1 MQFKVATRLWLGFGS
16 IFFLMLLSTLVMRH
30 YLNEADMLADITN
43 QESLPMA
50 LIAADMK
57 LQTVQVQQFLSDVS
71 ATHNTDG
78 YKDAQESADTFHA
91 HAARF
96 KNKFSSENDKKA
108 LERLAATV
116 KSFDEMYAL
125 GRKMADTYIN
135 QGIEAGNELMDD
147 FDKATE
153 SLTDAL
159 DPFINEQMN
168 ATKSNLGTLKAELAT
183 SLMMQWLLTAISII
197 TGSAGAFFTI
207 RAFMAQLGAEPSD
220 VAEVARKISSGDL
233 EVDMTLHGS
242 RKNCGLFAAMRE
254 MRDKLKESFTLAT
267 ARQAEA
273 VEQAEAAH
281 KAMAEATEAK
291 HMAEKAKVEGMI
303 QAARQLDAAVE
314 VISTASEQLATQI
327 SQSSRGADEQAN
339 RIHETATAMEEMNAT
354 VLEVAKNAQLA
365 ADVSGNAQKQTLEG
379 VQIVTGAV
387 EGIKS
392 IHTKSLAIKQD
403 MGALGKQAE
412 AIGQI
417 MNVIADIADQTNLLA
432 LNAAIEAARAGDA
445 GRGFAVVADEVRKL
459 AEKTMTAT
467 REVGEAISG
476 IQQGTRKNIDSVEDV
491 GAAIEQT
498 TSLSVRSGEA
508 LRQILEYV
516 EHVNDQI
523 QAIAAASEQQSA
535 TSEEINRSVEQVATI
550 SSQTA
555 QAMENAAQAVNA
567 LTRQSS
573 TLQQLINE
581 MKNHG

>member
-1 MQFKVATRLWLGFGS
+1 
-16 IFFLMLLSTLVMRH
+16 
-30 YLNEADMLADITN
+30 
-43 QESLPMA
+43 
-50 LIAADMK
+50 
-57 LQTVQVQQFLSDVS
+57 
-71 ATHNTDG
+71 
-78 YKDAQESADTFHA
+78 
-91 HAARF
+91 
-96 KNKFSSENDKKA
+96 
-108 LERLAATV
+108 
-116 KSFDEMYAL
+116 
-125 GRKMADTYIN
+125 
-135 QGIEAGNELMDD
+135 
-147 FDKATE
+147 
-153 SLTDAL
+153 
-159 DPFINEQMN
+159 
-168 ATKSNLGTLKAELAT
+168 
-183 SLMMQWLLTAISII
+183 
-197 TGSAGAFFTI
+197 
-207 RAFMAQLGAEPSD
+207 
-220 VAEVARKISSGDL
+220 
-233 EVDMTLHGS
+233 
-242 RKNCGLFAAMRE
+242 
-254 MRDKLKESFTLAT
+254 
-267 ARQAEA
+267 
-273 VEQAEAAH
+273 
-281 KAMAEATEAK
+281 
-291 HMAEKAKVEGMI
+291 MAEKAKAEGMI

-314 VISTASEQLATQI
+314 VISTASEQLAAQI
-327 SQSSRGADEQAN
+327 SQSSRGADEQSS

-365 ADVSGNAQKQTLEG
+365 AEVSGNAQKQTLEG
-379 VQIVTGAV
+379 VQIVTSAV

-467 REVGEAISG
+467 REVGEAIGG

-555 QAMENAAQAVNA
+555 QAMENAAQAVTA

>member
-1 MQFKVATRLWLGFGS
+1 MQLKVATRLWLGFGS
-16 IFFLMLLSTLVMRH
+16 VFFLMLLSALVMRY
-30 YLNEADMLADITN
+30 YLSQADQLADTTD

-50 LIAADMK
+50 LMAADMK

-71 ATHNTDG
+71 ATHSTDG
-78 YKDAQESADTFHA
+78 YKEAQEAAETFHA
-91 HAARF
+91 HAAKF
-96 KNKFSSENDKKA
+96 KSKFTSDNDEQA
-108 LERLAATV
+108 LKRLEATV
-116 KSFDEMYAL
+116 TLFNDMYAL

-135 QGIEAGNELMDD
+135 QGMDAGNGLMEG

-153 SLTDAL
+153 SLTDNL
-159 DPFINEQMN
+159 EPFIDAQMN
-168 ATKSNLGTLKAELAT
+168 ATNLNIGKLKSDLAT
-183 SLMMQWLLTAISII
+183 SLKLQWVLTAISII
-197 TGSAGAFFTI
+197 TGSLCAFFTI
-207 RAFMAQLGAEPSD
+207 RSFMTQLGAEPSD
-220 VAEVARKISSGDL
+220 VAEVARKISGGDL
-233 EVDMTLHGS
+233 EVDMNLHGG
-242 RKNCGLFAAMRE
+242 RMNCGLFAAMRE
-254 MRDKLKESFTLAT
+254 MREKLKNSFTQA
-267 ARQAEA
+267 AERQAEA
-273 VEQAEAAH
+273 LEQAETAR
-281 KAMAEATEAK
+281 KAMAEANEAK
-291 HMAEKAKVEGMI
+291 HMAERARADGML
-303 QAARQLDAAVE
+303 QAAQQLEAVVE
-314 VISTASEQLATQI
+314 VISTASEQLATHI
-327 SQSSRGADEQAN
+327 SESSRGADEQSG

-365 ADVSGNAQKQTLEG
+365 ADVSGNAQKQTLAG
-379 VQIVTGAV
+379 VQIVTSAV

-392 IHTKSLAIKQD
+392 IHEKSQTIKQD
-403 MGALGKQAE
+403 MDALGKQAE

-476 IQQGTRKNIDSVEDV
+476 IQHGTRKNIDNVEDV
-491 GAAIEQT
+491 GEAIEEAT
-498 TSLSVRSGEA
+498 TLSARSGDS

-555 QAMENAAQAVNA
+555 RAMENAAKAVDA
-567 LTRQSS
+567 LSRQSA
-573 TLQQLINE
+573 TLQGLIHD

>member
-1 MQFKVATRLWLGFGS
+1 MQFNVATRLWLGFGS
-16 IFFLMLLSTLVMRH
+16 IFFLMLLSTLIMRH
-30 YLNEADMLADITN
+30 NLSQADSLADTTGH
-43 QESLPMA
+43 ESLPMA
-50 LIAADMK
+50 LQAADMK

-71 ATHNTDG
+71 ATHRTDG
-78 YKDAQESADTFHA
+78 YKEAQEAADTFHA
-91 HAARF
+91 HADQF
-96 KNKFSSENDKKA
+96 KNKFTIENDKKS
-108 LERLAATV
+108 LERLHETV

-135 QGIEAGNELMDD
+135 QGIEAGNVLMDD

-159 DPFINEQMN
+159 EPFIEEQMH
-168 ATKSNLGTLKAELAT
+168 ATSRNLGTLKDELSS
-183 SLMMQWLLTAISII
+183 SLILQWVLTAISII
-197 TGSAGAFFTI
+197 VGSLGAFFTI
-207 RAFMAQLGAEPSD
+207 RSFMTQLGAEPAD
-220 VAEVARKISSGDL
+220 VAEVARRISGGDL
-233 EVDMTLHGS
+233 EVDMGLHGS
-242 RKNCGLFAAMRE
+242 RKNCGLFEAMRE
-254 MRDKLKESFTLAT
+254 MRDKLKDSFTQTT

-273 VEQAEAAH
+273 EQQAEAAR

-291 HMAEKAKVEGMI
+291 HMAERARAEGML
-303 QAARQLDAAVE
+303 QAAQQLEAAVE
-314 VISTASEQLATQI
+314 IISTASEQLATQI
-327 SQSSRGADEQAN
+327 TQSSRGADEQSG
-339 RIHETATAMEEMNAT
+339 RIHETATAMEQMNAT

-379 VQIVTGAV
+379 VQIVTSAV

-467 REVGEAISG
+467 REVGDAISG
-476 IQQGTRKNIDSVEDV
+476 IQQGTRKNIDNVEDV
-491 GAAIEQT
+491 GAAIEEAT
-498 TSLSVRSGEA
+498 NLSARSGDS

-535 TSEEINRSVEQVATI
+535 TSEEINKSVEQVATI
-550 SSQTA
+550 SAETA
-555 QAMENAAQAVNA
+555 QAMENAAKAVDA
-567 LTRQSS
+567 LSRQSA
-573 TLQQLINE
+573 TLKGLIHN
-581 MKNHG
+581 MKNQG

>member
-1 MQFKVATRLWLGFGS
+1 MQFKVATRLWLAFGS
-16 IFFLMLLSTLVMRH
+16 VFFLMLLSALIMRH
-30 YLNEADMLADITN
+30 YLSQADQLADTTD

-71 ATHNTDG
+71 ATHRTDG
-78 YKDAQESADTFHA
+78 YKEAQEAADTFHA
-91 HAARF
+91 HADKF
-96 KNKFSSENDKKA
+96 KSKFSADNDKKS

-125 GRKMADTYIN
+125 GRRMADAYIN
-135 QGIEAGNELMDD
+135 RGIEAGNELMDD
-147 FDKATE
+147 FDKATD

-159 DPFINEQMN
+159 EPFIDEQMS
-168 ATKSNLGTLKAELAT
+168 ATKENLDTLKDKLAT
-183 SLMMQWLLTAISII
+183 SLMLQWLLTAISIV
-197 TGSAGAFFTI
+197 TGSLGAFFTI
-207 RAFMAQLGAEPSD
+207 RSFMLQLGAEPSD
-220 VAEVARKISSGDL
+220 VAEVARKISGGDL
-233 EVDMTLHGS
+233 EVDMSLHGS

-254 MRDKLKESFTLAT
+254 MRDKLKESFTTAT

-273 VEQAEAAH
+273 LEQAEAAH

-291 HMAEKAKVEGMI
+291 HLAEKAKAEGML
-303 QAARQLDAAVE
+303 QAAQQLEAAVE
-314 VISTASEQLATQI
+314 VISTAAEQLATQI
-327 SQSSRGADEQAN
+327 SQSSHGADEQSG
-339 RIHETATAMEEMNAT
+339 RISETATAMEEMNAT

-379 VQIVTGAV
+379 VQIVSSAV

-392 IHTKSLAIKQD
+392 IHAKSLTIKQD

-467 REVGEAISG
+467 REVGDAISG

-491 GAAIEQT
+491 GAAIEQAT
-498 TSLSVRSGEA
+498 TLSARSGDS

-535 TSEEINRSVEQVATI
+535 TSEEINRSVEQVASI
-550 SSQTA
+550 SSRTA
-555 QAMENAAQAVNA
+555 QAMENAAQAVTA
-567 LTRQSS
+567 LSRQAA
-573 TLQQLINE
+573 TLQGLISE
-581 MKNHG
+581 MKQHR

>member
-1 MQFKVATRLWLGFGS
+1 MQLKVATRLWLGFGS
-16 IFFLMLLSTLVMRH
+16 IFFLMLLSTLIMRH
-30 YLNEADMLADITN
+30 NLSQADSLADTTGH
-43 QESLPMA
+43 ESLPMA
-50 LIAADMK
+50 LMAADMK

-71 ATHNTDG
+71 ATHRTDG
-78 YKDAQESADTFHA
+78 YKEAQEAADTFHA
-91 HAARF
+91 HASKF
-96 KNKFSSENDKKA
+96 KSKFSTENDKKS
-108 LERLAATV
+108 LERLQETV

-135 QGIEAGNELMDD
+135 QGVEAGNVLMDD

-159 DPFINEQMN
+159 EPFIEEQMH
-168 ATKSNLGTLKAELAT
+168 ATSRNLGTLKDELAT
-183 SLMMQWLLTAISII
+183 SLMLQWVLTAISII
-197 TGSAGAFFTI
+197 TGSLGALFTI
-207 RAFMAQLGAEPSD
+207 RSFMTQLGAEPSD
-220 VAEVARKISSGDL
+220 VAEVARKISGGDL
-233 EVDMTLHGS
+233 EVDMSLHGS
-242 RKNCGLFAAMRE
+242 RRDCGLFAAMRE
-254 MRDKLKESFTLAT
+254 MREELKNSFDKAT
-267 ARQAEA
+267 ERQAEA
-273 VEQAEAAH
+273 EQQAEAAS
-281 KAMAEATEAK
+281 KAVAEATEAK
-291 HMAEKAKVEGMI
+291 HMAETARAEGML
-303 QAARQLDAAVE
+303 QAAQQLEAVVE
-314 VISTASEQLATQI
+314 IISTASEQLATQI
-327 SQSSRGADEQAN
+327 TQSSRGADEQSG
-339 RIHETATAMEEMNAT
+339 RIHETATAMEQMNAT

-365 ADVSGNAQKQTLEG
+365 ADVSGNAQKQTIEG
-379 VQIVTGAV
+379 VQIVTSAV

-476 IQQGTRKNIDSVEDV
+476 IQQGTRKNIDNVEDV
-491 GAAIEQT
+491 GEAIEEAT
-498 TSLSVRSGEA
+498 TLSARSGDS
-508 LRQILEYV
+508 LRQILEFV

-550 SSQTA
+550 SAETA
-555 QAMENAAQAVNA
+555 KAMESASQAVEA
-567 LTRQSS
+567 LSRQSA
-573 TLQQLINE
+573 TLQGLIHS
-581 MKNHG
+581 MKKQG

>member
-16 IFFLMLLSTLVMRH
+16 IFFLMLLSALVMRH
-30 YLNEADMLADITN
+30 YLSQADRLADTTEH
-43 QESLPMA
+43 ESLPMA
-50 LIAADMK
+50 LMAADMK

-71 ATHNTDG
+71 ATHRTDG
-78 YKDAQESADTFHA
+78 YKEAQEAADTFHA
-91 HAARF
+91 HAAKF
-96 KNKFSSENDKKA
+96 KSKFSSENDKDSLKH
-108 LERLAATV
+108 LEATV

-125 GRKMADTYIN
+125 GRKMADAYIN
-135 QGIEAGNELMDD
+135 QGIDAGNVLMEG
-147 FDKATE
+147 FDKSTE

-159 DPFINEQMN
+159 EPFIDKQMG
-168 ATKSNLGTLKAELAT
+168 ATKFNLGTLKDELAT
-183 SLMMQWLLTAISII
+183 SLILQWVLTALSIV
-197 TGSAGAFFTI
+197 TGSLGAFFTI
-207 RAFMAQLGAEPSD
+207 RSFMTQLGAEPSD
-220 VAEVARKISSGDL
+220 VAEVARKISGGDL
-233 EVDMTLHGS
+233 EVDMSLHGS
-242 RKNCGLFAAMRE
+242 RKNCGLFAAMLE
-254 MRDKLKESFTLAT
+254 MRDKLKDSFALA
-267 ARQAEA
+267 ASGKAEA
-273 VEQAEAAH
+273 EQQAEAAH

-291 HMAEKAKVEGMI
+291 HMAERARAEGML
-303 QAARQLDAAVE
+303 QAAQQLEAAVE
-314 VISTASEQLATQI
+314 VISTAADQLATHI
-327 SQSSRGADEQAN
+327 SQSSRGADEQSS

-365 ADVSGNAQKQTLEG
+365 ADVSGNAQKQTIEG
-379 VQIVTGAV
+379 VKIVTSAV

-491 GAAIEQT
+491 GAAIEEAT
-498 TSLSVRSGEA
+498 TLSGRSGDS

-523 QAIAAASEQQSA
+523 QAIATASEQQSA

-550 SSQTA
+550 SAETS
-555 QAMENAAQAVNA
+555 QAMENAALAVDA
-567 LTRQSS
+567 LSRQSA
-573 TLQQLINE
+573 TLQGLIHN
-581 MKNHG
+581 MKRQG

>member
-16 IFFLMLLSTLVMRH
+16 IFFLMLFSALIMRH
-30 YLNEADMLADITN
+30 YLSQADHLADTTEH
-43 QESLPMA
+43 ESLPMA
-50 LIAADMK
+50 LMAADMK

-71 ATHNTDG
+71 ATHSTDG
-78 YKDAQESADTFHA
+78 YKEAQEAADTFHA
-91 HAARF
+91 HAAKF
-96 KNKFSSENDKKA
+96 KSKFTSENDNDSLKR
-108 LERLAATV
+108 LEATV

-125 GRKMADTYIN
+125 GRKMADAYIN
-135 QGIEAGNELMDD
+135 QGIDAGNVLMEG
-147 FDKATE
+147 FDKTTE

-159 DPFINEQMN
+159 EPFIDKQMG
-168 ATKSNLGTLKAELAT
+168 ATKLNLGTLKDELAT
-183 SLMMQWLLTAISII
+183 SLILQWVLTALSIV
-197 TGSAGAFFTI
+197 TGSLGAFFTI
-207 RAFMAQLGAEPSD
+207 RSFMTQLGAEPSD
-220 VAEVARKISSGDL
+220 VAEVARKISGGDL
-233 EVDMTLHGS
+233 EVDMSLHGS

-254 MRDKLKESFTLAT
+254 MRDKLKDSFTLA
-267 ARQAEA
+267 ASRQAEA
-273 VEQAEAAH
+273 EQQAEAAH

-291 HMAEKAKVEGMI
+291 HMADRARAEGML
-303 QAARQLDAAVE
+303 QAAQQLEAAVE
-314 VISTASEQLATQI
+314 VISTASVQLATHI
-327 SQSSRGADEQAN
+327 SQSSRGADEQSS

-403 MGALGKQAE
+403 MGELGKQAE

-476 IQQGTRKNIDSVEDV
+476 IQQGTRKNIDNVEDV
-491 GAAIEQT
+491 GAAIEEAT
-498 TSLSVRSGEA
+498 TLSGRSGDS

-523 QAIAAASEQQSA
+523 QAIATASEQQSA

-550 SSQTA
+550 SAQTS
-555 QAMENAAQAVNA
+555 QAMENAAQAVEA
-567 LTRQSS
+567 LSRQST
-573 TLQQLINE
+573 TLQGLIHN
-581 MKNHG
+581 MKKQG

>member
-16 IFFLMLLSTLVMRH
+16 IFFLMLLSAMVMRH
-30 YLNEADMLADITN
+30 YLSQADQLADTTD
-43 QESLPMA
+43 QVSLPMA
-50 LIAADMK
+50 LMAADMK
-57 LQTVQVQQFLSDVS
+57 LQAVQVQQFLSDVS
-71 ATHNTDG
+71 ATHRTDG
-78 YKDAQESADTFHA
+78 YKEAQEAADTFHS
-91 HAARF
+91 HAAKF
-96 KNKFSSENDKKA
+96 KSKFTSDNNRESLKR
-108 LERLAATV
+108 LESTV

-135 QGIEAGNELMDD
+135 QGLESGNLLMDS

-159 DPFINEQMN
+159 EPFVDEQMGV
-168 ATKSNLGTLKAELAT
+168 TKLNLATLKDELAT
-183 SLMMQWLLTAISII
+183 SLLLQWALTAISIV
-197 TGSAGAFFTI
+197 TGTLGAFFTI
-207 RAFMAQLGAEPSD
+207 RAFMIQLGAEPSD
-220 VAEVARKISSGDL
+220 VAEVARKISGGDL
-233 EVDMTLHGS
+233 EVDMRLHNG

-254 MRDKLKESFTLAT
+254 MREKLKESFTQVAE
-267 ARQAEA
+267 RQAEA
-273 VEQAEAAH
+273 VQQAEAAR

-291 HMAEKAKVEGMI
+291 HMAERAKAEGML
-303 QAARQLDAAVE
+303 QAAQQLEAVVE
-314 VISTASEQLATQI
+314 VISTAAEQLTTHI
-327 SQSSRGADEQAN
+327 SQSSRGADEQSG
-339 RIHETATAMEEMNAT
+339 RIHETATAMEQMNAT

-379 VQIVTGAV
+379 VQIVTSAV

-392 IHTKSLAIKQD
+392 IHAKSLAIKQD

-476 IQQGTRKNIDSVEDV
+476 IQQGTRKNIDNVEDV
-491 GAAIEQT
+491 GAAIEET
-498 TSLSVRSGEA
+498 TSLSARSCDS
-508 LRQILEYV
+508 LHQILAYV
-516 EHVNDQI
+516 ENVNDQI
-523 QAIAAASEQQSA
+523 QAIATASEQQSA

-550 SSQTA
+550 SAQTA
-555 QAMENAAQAVNA
+555 QAMENAAQAVAA
-567 LTRQSS
+567 LSRQSA
-573 TLQQLINE
+573 TLQSLIHN
-581 MKNHG
+581 MKNQG